1 MIYYYFSSDLRTMIL
16 PKLFG
21 NSERL
26 ANCGFFLYLAHLGDV
41 RGPW

>member
-1 MIYYYFSSDLRTMIL
+1 MIYHDFSSEPRTMIL
-16 PKLFG
+16 PELFG

-26 ANCGFFLYLAHLGDV
+26 ANSGFFLYLAHLGYV